1 MKKMRKIFAVL
12 LTLAMVLTMSM
23 TAFAEARPGNDKIFG
38 TADDT
43 ATITVTGID
52 NETGIQ
58 VNAYQVVE
66 AKYEGA
72 SSTFSGYNSLYPN
85 VITQEMVKAD
95 LTTLSAAQLN
105 DLANAVAANSS
116 KVAIG
121 LTNKEGTTTWTAD
134 VKAGTY
140 LVLVSNTEA
149 HSYNP
154 MVVSAYYTNKDGK
167 TNISEGAV
175 TLTTTE
181 ANAKKSDKPSI
192 DKKIKDSNGNDYGN
206 SVEVGDT
213 VNYEVTVN
221 PIPSYTGSHPKFN
234 VEDTLSTGLDFAVD
248 SENNAIAPIVKVGAT
263 TLVKDRDYTVEFA
276 GRKLTVN
283 FVVGGEY
290 KLNAYAGQILT
301 IKYAAKVNSDAVVF
315 KDVNTNEA
323 KLNFTKDSKVT
334 GKDDSTEKKTYT
346 YTFEIGGEASGT
358 TGIIT
363 KTEKDKKDVE
373 KPLAGAVFGLYKSG
387 DGVTV
392 DTVATAADNAAY
404 KTAMS
409 DAAGQI
415 KFSQLKEGTYY
426 LKELTAPK
434 GYSVNTHVYTVVIDA
449 TYNDNGTLDSW
460 SVTIDN
466 DKTSTFTSKNDGTWE
481 SAING
486 TNIVNTTLSALPS
499 TGGIGTTI
507 FTIAGCLIMVTAAGL
522 FFASRKRTNK

>member
-23 TAFAEARPGNDKIFG
+23 TAFAKARPGNDKIFG

-72 SSTFSGYNSLYPN
+72 GSTFSGYNSLYPN
-85 VITQEMVKAD
+85 VITQEMVKAN
-95 LTTLSAAQLN
+95 LTTLSVTDLN
-105 DLANAVAANSS
+105 KLATAVAANNSAA
-116 KVAIG
+116 AIP
-121 LTNKEGTTTWTAD
+121 LSNTEGTTWTAD

-167 TNISEGAV
+167 TDISEGAL
-175 TLTTTE
+175 TLKTTE

-192 DKKIKDSNGNDYGN
+192 DKKIKDSNGNAYGN

-234 VEDTLSTGLDFAVD
+234 VEDTLSAGLDFAVD
-248 SENNAIAPIVKVGAT
+248 SENNAIDPEVKVGNT
-263 TLVKDRDYTVEFA
+263 TLAKDTDYTVAFD

-290 KLNAYAGQILT
+290 KLNAYASQSLT
-301 IKYAAKVNSDAVVF
+301 ITYAAKVNSDAVVF
-315 KDVNTNEA
+315 KDVNTNDA
-323 KLNFTKDSKVT
+323 KLYFTKDSKVD
-334 GKDDSTEKKTYT
+334 GKDDSIEKKTYT

-363 KTEKDKKDVE
+363 KTGKDKGEE
-373 KPLAGAVFGLYKSG
+373 KPLPGALFGLYKSG
-387 DGVTV
+387 DNVTV
-392 DTVATAADNAAY
+392 DTVATATDNAAY
-404 KTAMS
+404 KTATS
-409 DAAGQI
+409 DDKGQI
-415 KFSQLKEGTYY
+415 NFSQLKEGTYY
-426 LKELTAPK
+426 LKELTAPA

-449 TYNDNGTLDSW
+449 TYNDNGTLASW
-460 SVTIDN
+460 SVTID

-507 FTIAGCLIMVTAAGL
+507 FTIAGCAIMVAAAGL
-522 FFASRKRTNK
+522 FFASRKRTSK

>member
-23 TAFAEARPGNDKIFG
+23 TAFAAALPGNDNIFG

-58 VNAYQVVE
+58 VNAYKVVE

-72 SSTFSGYNSLYPN
+72 GGTFSGYNSLYPT
-85 VITQEMVKAD
+85 VIKPEMLKAD
-95 LTTLSAAQLN
+95 LTTLSPADLN
-105 DLANAVAANSS
+105 TLANAVVANTS
-116 KVAIG
+116 KTAIT
-121 LTNKEGTTTWTAD
+121 LTNTKGTTWTAD
-134 VKAGTY
+134 VSAGTY

-154 MVVSAYYTNKDGK
+154 MVVSAYYTNDEGK
-167 TNISEGAV
+167 TGIYEGAL
-175 TLTTTE
+175 TLTTIG
-181 ANAKKSDKPSI
+181 ASAKKSDRPLI

-234 VEDTLSTGLDFAVD
+234 VEDTLSAGLDFATD
-248 SENNAIAPIVKVGAT
+248 SENNLINPIVKVGNN
-263 TLVKDRDYTVEFA
+263 TLVKDTDYTVAFA
-276 GRKLTVN
+276 GRKMTVN
-283 FVVGGEY
+283 FVVNSEY
-290 KLNAYAGQILT
+290 KLNAYASQSLT
-301 IKYAAKVNSDAVVF
+301 ITYAAKVNSNAVVF
-315 KDVNTNEA
+315 TSVNTNDA
-323 KLNFTKDSKVT
+323 KLNYTNDSKVD
-334 GKDDSTEKKTYT
+334 GNDGSTDKKTYT

-358 TGIIT
+358 EGIIT
-363 KTEKDKKDVE
+363 KTGKDKNEE

-387 DGVTV
+387 DGVTAE
-392 DTVATAADNAAY
+392 TVATADDTAAY
-404 KTAMS
+404 KTATS
-409 DAAGQI
+409 DDKGQI

-426 LKELTAPK
+426 LKELTAPD

-449 TYNDNGTLDSW
+449 TYNNDGTLATW

-466 DKTSTFTSKNDGTWE
+466 KTSTFTSNSEGKWTSVKDNTV
-481 SAING
+481 
-486 TNIVNTTLSALPS
+486 IVNTTLSALPS

>member
-12 LTLAMVLTMSM
+12 LTLAMVLAMSIP
-23 TAFAEARPGNDKIFG
+23 TFAASSAGNDKIFG

-58 VNAYQVVE
+58 VKAYKVVE

-72 SSTFSGYNSLYPN
+72 SSTFSGYNSLYPS
-85 VITQEMVKAD
+85 VIKQEMVKAD
-95 LTTLSAAQLN
+95 LTTLSPTQLN
-105 DLANAVAANSS
+105 ELANAVDTNVSG
-116 KVAIG
+116 AID
-121 LTNKEGTTTWTAD
+121 LINTEGTTTWTAN
-134 VKAGTY
+134 VSAGTY

-167 TNISEGAV
+167 TDISEGAL
-175 TLTTTE
+175 TLTTNV

-192 DKKIKDSNGNDYGN
+192 DKKITGSNGNDYGN

-221 PIPSYTGSHPKFN
+221 PIPSYTGSYPKFN
-234 VEDTLSTGLDFAVD
+234 VEDTLSAGLDFAKD
-248 SENNAIAPIVKVGAT
+248 KDNNVINPIVKVGNKA
-263 TLVKDRDYTVEFA
+263 LVKDTDYTVSFE

-283 FVVGGEY
+283 FVVGSAY
-290 KLNAYAGQILT
+290 KLNDYASQILT
-301 IKYAAKVNSDAVVF
+301 ITYAAKVNSDAVVF
-315 KDVNTNEA
+315 TGVNTNNA
-323 KLNFTKDSKVT
+323 KLNYTNDSKVD
-334 GKDDSTEKKTYT
+334 GNDGSTEKKTYT

-363 KTEKDKKDVE
+363 KTGKDKNNE

-387 DGVTV
+387 ENVTV
-392 DTVATAADNAAY
+392 NTVATAANNAAY
-404 KTAMS
+404 KTATS
-409 DAAGQI
+409 DDAGQI

-426 LKELTAPK
+426 LKELTAPE
-434 GYSVNTHVYTVVIDA
+434 GYSVNTHVYTVVIDT
-449 TYNDNGTLDSW
+449 TYNNDGTLATW
-460 SVTIDN
+460 SVKIDN
-466 DKTSTFTSKNDGTWE
+466 DKTSTFTSNSEGKWTSEKNNTF
-481 SAING
+481 
-486 TNIVNTTLSALPS
+486 IVNTTLSALPS

>member
-12 LTLAMVLTMSM
+12 LTLAMVLAMSIP
-23 TAFAEARPGNDKIFG
+23 TFAADAGTDKIFG

-58 VNAYQVVE
+58 VNAYKVVE

-72 SSTFSGYNSLYPN
+72 GGTFSGYDSLYPT
-85 VITQEMVKAD
+85 VIKPEMLKAD
-95 LTTLSAAQLN
+95 LTTLSPADLN
-105 DLANAVAANSS
+105 TLANAVVANTS
-116 KVAIG
+116 KTAIT
-121 LTNKEGTTTWTAD
+121 LTNTKGTTWTAD
-134 VKAGTY
+134 VSAGTY

-154 MVVSAYYTNKDGK
+154 MVVSAYYINEDGK
-167 TNISEGAV
+167 TNISEGAL
-175 TLTTTE
+175 TLTTTV

-221 PIPSYTGSHPKFN
+221 PIPSYTGSHPIFN
-234 VEDTLSTGLDFAVD
+234 VEDTLSEGLDFATD
-248 SENNAIAPIVKVGAT
+248 SKNNAIAPIVKVGNT
-263 TLVKDRDYTVEFA
+263 TLADTNYTVAFD

-283 FVVGGEY
+283 FVVGEEY
-290 KLNAYAGQILT
+290 KLNAYAGQSLT
-301 IKYAAKVNSDAVVF
+301 ITYAAKVNSNAVVF
-315 KDVNTNEA
+315 TGVNTNNA
-323 KLNFTKDSKVT
+323 KLNYTNDSKVE
-334 GKDDSTEKKTYT
+334 GKDDSIEKNTYT

-363 KTEKDKKDVE
+363 KTGKDKGEE
-373 KPLAGAVFGLYKSG
+373 KPLPGAVFGLYKSG
-387 DGVTV
+387 DGVTAG
-392 DTVATAADNAAY
+392 TVATANASAAY
-404 KTAMS
+404 KNATS
-409 DAAGQI
+409 DNKGQI
-415 KFSQLKEGTYY
+415 NFSQLKEGTYY
-426 LKELTAPK
+426 LKELTAPD

-449 TYNDNGTLDSW
+449 TYNNNGTLASW
-460 SVTIDN
+460 SVTIDD

-507 FTIAGCLIMVTAAGL
+507 FTIAGCAIMVAAAGL

>member
-12 LTLAMVLTMSM
+12 LTLAMVLAMSM
-23 TAFAEARPGNDKIFG
+23 TAFAAANSGIDGIFG

-43 ATITVTGID
+43 ATITVTGIE

-58 VNAYQVVE
+58 VNAYKVVE

-72 SSTFSGYNSLYPN
+72 GATFSGYNSLYPT
-85 VITQEMVKAD
+85 VITQDMVKAV
-95 LTTLSAAQLN
+95 LTTLSPAMLN
-105 DLANAVAANSS
+105 NLANAVIANTS
-116 KVAIG
+116 KTAIT
-121 LTNKEGTTTWTAD
+121 LNNTEGTTWTAD
-134 VKAGTY
+134 VNAGTY

-167 TNISEGAV
+167 TDISEGKV
-175 TLTTTE
+175 ILTTTV

-192 DKKIKDSNGNDYGN
+192 DKKITDSNGNNYGN

-221 PIPSYTGSHPKFN
+221 PIPSYTGTYPKFN
-234 VEDTLSTGLDFAVD
+234 VEDTLSAGLDFAKD
-248 SENNAIAPIVKVGAT
+248 NDNNTLNPIVKVGNT
-263 TLVKDRDYTVEFA
+263 ELEKDTDYTVEFT
-276 GRKLTVN
+276 GRKMKVD
-283 FVVGGEY
+283 FVVGGKY
-290 KLNAYAGQILT
+290 KLNAYASQSLT
-301 IKYAAKVNSDAVVF
+301 ITYAAKVNSAAVVF
-315 KDVNTNEA
+315 TDVNTNNA
-323 KLNFTKDSKVT
+323 KLNYTNDSKVT

-363 KTEKDKKDVE
+363 KTGKDKGEE
-373 KPLAGAVFGLYKSG
+373 KPLPGAVFGLYKSG
-387 DGVTV
+387 DGVTA
-392 DTVATAADNAAY
+392 DTVAAAADNAAY
-404 KTAMS
+404 KTATS
-409 DAAGQI
+409 NDAGQI
-415 KFSQLKEGTYY
+415 NFSQLKEGTYY

-434 GYSVNTHVYTVVIDA
+434 GYSVNTHVYTIVIDA
-449 TYNDNGTLDSW
+449 VYNDNGTLASW
-460 SVTIDN
+460 SVKIDN

-481 SAING
+481 AAING

-507 FTIAGCLIMVTAAGL
+507 FKIAGCLIMVTAAGL